1 MDPNQNRGDDDRSPA
16 RMVSRRPRRN
26 ARLSSMD
33 RVQEALRM
41 VSRADFVVPQF
52 REQADVDAPLPIG
65 FGQTISQ
72 PTTVRLMVSW
82 LDPMPGDVVLDVGSG
97 SGWTTA
103 LLAHIV
109 GPQGTVYAVERIPEL
124 VTFGRDNC
132 RRLGFE
138 NALFFQAGQEYG
150 LREHAPYS
158 RILVSA
164 SAGTSSRIAG
174 PVGDSSQVGHSRG
187 VRHPRGHTGRRG
199 RVPDKNASR
208 IRVRSAGLTIPVAPG
223 C

>member
-1 MDPNQNRGDDDRSPA
+1 
-16 RMVSRRPRRN
+16 
-26 ARLSSMD
+26 MD

-52 REQADVDAPLPIG
+52 REQADVDVPLPIG

-138 NALFFQAGQEYG
+138 NALFFQARQEYG

-164 SAGTSSRIAG
+164 SARELPVELLDQLAIPAKLVI
-174 PVGDSSQVGHSRG
+174 PVGYDILEVTQAAEDEYRT
-187 VRHPRGHTGRRG
+187 RTHPGFAF
-199 RVPDKNASR
+199 VPL
-208 IRVRSAGLTIPVAPG
+208 V
-223 C
+223 